1 MDKSIEDM
9 SFRGSE
15 IYARALRHEALR
27 VLRTF
32 RHTAALPAALGDWRQ
47 EARTIRHRLMRK
59 CYELERENERL
70 RDCID
75 TLDRQNDELK
85 ALLKG
90 EGVVQ

>member
-1 MDKSIEDM
+1 MYTNGRIISSYMEVNQYGQEHRRYEP
-9 SFRGSE
+9 FRGSE
-15 IYARALRHEALR
+15 IYARAL
-27 VLRTF
+27 
-32 RHTAALPAALGDWRQ
+32 G
-47 EARTIRHRLMRK
+47 LMRK

>member
-9 SFRGSE
+9 SPS
-15 IYARALRHEALR
+15 EALR
-27 VLRTF
+27 YMRGLYGMKRSEF
-32 RHTAALPAALGDWRQ
+32 CEHFGIPLEIGDRKPAPFVIG
-47 EARTIRHRLMRK
+47 LMRK